1 MHVCNL
7 STLTLCEVII
17 VYQVVFKC
25 VCMVFVTLQFCMC
38 LSLSA
43 ICTFLSFHN
52 CMRSTIEIMLQIS
65 YLILQCMGEHVNGTT
80 SNLFSGGYTCYSY
93 TVVFLTWYGDIHSG
107 CSPGIFHLT
116 CKDAT

>member
-17 VYQVVFKC
+17 VYQMVFKC
-25 VCMVFVTLQFCMC
+25 VCMVFVTIKFCVW

-52 CMRSTIEIMLQIS
+52 CMWSTLEIMLQIS
-65 YLILQCMGEHVNGTT
+65 YFILQCMGEHVNGTT
-80 SNLFSGGYTCYSY
+80 STIGTLIMHRSKNYYSCDV
-93 TVVFLTWYGDIHSG
+93 TQE
-107 CSPGIFHLT
+107 
-116 CKDAT
+116 